1 MGVYIAYY
9 RNQDYGRKLITST
22 NELVKSSDH
31 VWSAVSR
38 GNVQTRL
45 MDSPLQARTTDILS
59 KEYGIESRFV
69 VWQYYWINGRL
80 TSSDIEAKMLTAL
93 SRLRGQGD
101 DSAVVMLYAPLENS
115 SERLTAFAAAAGPQI
130 QQMLATTREAR

>member
-1 MGVYIAYY
+1 MGAYIAYY

-22 NELVKSSDH
+22 NELVKSSDR

-59 KEYGIESRFV
+59 KEYGSESRFV

-93 SRLRGQGD
+93 TRLRGQGD
-101 DSAVVMLYAPLENS
+101 DSAVVMFYAPMENS

-130 QQMLATTREAR
+130 QRMLATTREAR